1 MLDVEIAHDL
11 SEPSA
16 DTPER
21 ALFRFEEMIHG
32 LRIRFHSHGLL
43 ERGLLDLY
51 LVYAAIRKAV
61 AYRSPAFVKALF
73 TQVRAVK

>member
-1 MLDVEIAHDL
+1 
-11 SEPSA
+11 
-16 DTPER
+16 
-21 ALFRFEEMIHG
+21 MIHG
-32 LRIRFHSHGLL
+32 LRISFHSHSLL

-61 AYRSPAFVKALF
+61 AYRRPAFVKALF